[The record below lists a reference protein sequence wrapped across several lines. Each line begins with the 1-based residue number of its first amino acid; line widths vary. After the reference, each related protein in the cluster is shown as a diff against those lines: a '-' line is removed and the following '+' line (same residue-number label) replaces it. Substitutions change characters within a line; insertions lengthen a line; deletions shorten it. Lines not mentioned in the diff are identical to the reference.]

1 MYLHTILQRE
11 ISREGISF
19 HSSLIIRWKKD
30 RFERESS
37 MFSHTGCM
45 HRNRNVKWFVSSMNA
60 HRWIFFF
67 LFFFFLRVALTQFK
81 INRVG
86 TGQPGDISPW
96 TGMCTM
102 RVTRRRNEAVV
113 TVYCYASSCLMWS
126 TLTISLCRERVD
138 LRKRAPSPPFSR
150 DFSKLWLFSNQW

>member
-1 MYLHTILQRE
+1 MNICICTQFFKE

-45 HRNRNVKWFVSSMNA
+45 HQKSKCQVICFIDERASVN
-60 HRWIFFF
+60 IF
-67 LFFFFLRVALTQFK
+67 LSFFFFPRVALTQFK

-86 TGQPGDISPW
+86 TRRQPGDISPW

-126 TLTISLCRERVD
+126 TLIISLCRERVD

-150 DFSKLWLFSNQW
+150 DFSKL